1 MIINEN
7 LDYKES
13 ESRKIVC
20 PIASVPNIGIEK
32 KAQLES
38 KALERLLS
46 SALLELKNSE
56 LKTISDHKKQ
66 VFQKVT
72 VKTYLY

>member
-1 MIINEN
+1 MIIKEN

-13 ESRKIVC
+13 ELRQIIY
-20 PIASVPNIGIEK
+20 PIASVPKVGIEK

-38 KALERLLS
+38 
-46 SALLELKNSE
+46 KNSE

>member
-1 MIINEN
+1 MEESDSTDLGHALIINEN

-13 ESRKIVC
+13 ELRQIFY
-20 PIASVPNIGIEK
+20 PIASVSKIGIEK

-38 KALERLLS
+38 
-46 SALLELKNSE
+46 KNSE

-66 VFQKVT
+66 VSK
-72 VKTYLY
+72 KAIP

>member
-1 MIINEN
+1 MP
-7 LDYKES
+7 K
-13 ESRKIVC
+13 
-20 PIASVPNIGIEK
+20 IGIEK

>member
-13 ESRKIVC
+13 ELRKIVY
-20 PIASVPNIGIEK
+20 PIDSVPKIGIEK

-38 KALERLLS
+38 
-46 SALLELKNSE
+46 KNSE

-66 VFQKVT
+66 VSKRLQ
-72 VKTYLY
+72 